1 MINKFKARGTD
12 YELERRFKKFVEIT
26 RRKSHYAVQGYSR
39 SPILVP
45 IESSYIY
52 DSLLM
57 INTNFP
63 PILHRFQDGQ
73 IFASDRKVPH
83 FKALAMGNP
92 YQYRRK

>member
-1 MINKFKARGTD
+1 
-12 YELERRFKKFVEIT
+12 
-26 RRKSHYAVQGYSR
+26 
-39 SPILVP
+39 
-45 IESSYIY
+45 
-52 DSLLM
+52 M

-92 YQYRRK
+92 YQYRRKWYITKN